1 MTVSSE
7 QSFIEYTGDGT
18 TKTFTIPFYFLLGSD
33 ISITITDKSGSETVL
48 VYGVNFSV
56 VGDGSPSGGAA
67 ILNTAPASGYVVSI
81 SREPPVS

>member
-7 QSFIEYTGDGT
+7 QSFIVYNGDGT

-33 ISITITDKSGSETVL
+33 ISITLTDTAGSETVL

-67 ILNTAPASGYVVSI
+67 
-81 SREPPVS
+81 